1 MKTKQNLS
9 SYRNVTEKTRV
20 WIEILALLLVVLIRI
35 LEFYQL
41 FSKMMGQ

>member
-41 FSKMMGQ
+41 VSKMMGQ